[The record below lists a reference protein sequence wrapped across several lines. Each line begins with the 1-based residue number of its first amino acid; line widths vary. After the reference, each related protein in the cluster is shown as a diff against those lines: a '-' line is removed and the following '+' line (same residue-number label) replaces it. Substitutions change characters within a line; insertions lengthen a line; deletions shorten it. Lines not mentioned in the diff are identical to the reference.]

1 MSDLYDHPDLYDE
14 LWQAG
19 GHLPFYL
26 NLARQQAGAVLELA
40 CGTGQITVPI
50 ALTGLPTVGVDS
62 SNAMLAAAQRRAAGA
77 GASLTF
83 IQGDMRTLAFDR
95 EFDFIFV
102 ARNSL
107 LHLLST
113 DDLLAALTAARRHL
127 TAEGVFAFDV
137 FNPDVRLL
145 ARPQG
150 PRFPVMEVDTPSFGR
165 VRVEDTRD
173 YDPAAQVNRGTLYMS
188 TADRQDAWTMPMV
201 LRNIFPQELPLLV
214 SAAGL
219 VLVERFGDLAG
230 GPFGPNSRMQIC
242 LCRRRG

>member
-1 MSDLYDHPDLYDE
+1 MSDLYDHPELYDE

-19 GHLPFYL
+19 AHVPFYRD
-26 NLARQQAGAVLELA
+26 LARQQAGAVLELA
-40 CGTGQITVPI
+40 CGTGQITVPL
-50 ALTGLPTVGVDS
+50 ALTGLPTVGVDAS
-62 SNAMLAAAQRRAAGA
+62 SAMLTAARRRASDANA
-77 GASLTF
+77 AVAF
-83 IQGDMRTLAFDR
+83 IQADMRQLAFDR
-95 EFDFIFV
+95 EFDFIFI

-127 TAEGVFAFDV
+127 TSEGIFAFDV

-145 ARPQG
+145 ARPHG

-165 VRVEDTRD
+165 VSVEDTRD
-173 YDPAAQVNRGTLYMS
+173 YDPATQVNRGVLYMS
-188 TADRQDAWTMPMV
+188 TADTRDAWTMPLV

-214 SAAGL
+214 AAAGL
-219 VLVERFGDLAG
+219 ELVNRFGDLAR
-230 GPFGPNSRMQIC
+230 GPFGSGSRMQIC